1 MDRGRINQCKT
12 DQNQIRRDAQGTL
25 SLIYKKVAGKTR
37 VPVEGIFKVRRGY

>member
-1 MDRGRINQCKT
+1 MDRGKINPFKT
-12 DQNQIRRDAQGTL
+12 DQNQIRRGAQDTL